1 MQPPT
6 ATRLVT
12 SLENAGLVA
21 REIDRVDRRVVRVR
35 ITADGRRNLQ
45 RIRTL
50 KNAFLTRRLAALDP
64 AEQAL
69 AEDLT
74 RLLEHLVA
82 DGMSPLTRAARQT
95 FQALRVRNYRLY
107 FFGQVI
113 SASGTW
119 MHAVA
124 LGLLVLSDQ
133 LHGNGVN
140 VGIVTALQFLPML
153 LLGSWGGLIVDRV
166 DKRRL
171 LYVTQSAS
179 GVLALALGLLVA
191 VGTITMWEVYLISTL
206 FGVVNL
212 FDNPARQTFVSEM
225 VGRDLMPNAISLNSV
240 VMNSARVIGPAIGG
254 ILIFT
259 VGLAA
264 CFLFNAASY
273 VAVLVALFM
282 MRPAE
287 LHQRP
292 TVVRAKGQVREGL
305 RYVWSTRELRDPLL
319 AMAVV
324 GIFAFNFTTTLPLL
338 ATRTFH
344 GGAGTYSALISA
356 MGAGAVVGG
365 LMVAHR
371 SRPSTTML
379 SLIGL
384 AFGVML
390 LVVAAAPTEIVALV
404 ALVFMGLC
412 SISFISTANATI
424 QMQADPS
431 MRGRVMA
438 LYAIA
443 FLGSTPIG
451 APLVGWIADVTNPR
465 VSIMVG
471 GVATLAACIPLALR
485 YRRGHMS
492 RVDLGGHVRDPGRRA
507 GRGGRLRSPAH
518 HRCRIRGGSGADP
531 SGRRHL
537 RVGTPAQLAGRA
549 HCCMAWEAR
558 EANRGTGRFGR
569 PFQSAFPG
577 TSSTLNAVSCT
588 GPTACTAVGD
598 YAPIVTCPPKPP
610 CDQLY
615 QATLIESWNGSD
627 WSVVPSP
634 NAPSFLADELTGVSC
649 TDPSACT
656 AVGYA
661 DSNGALNQTLI
672 ESWNG
677 TVWSIVQVPILRTT
691 SPTP

>member
-1 MQPPT
+1 
-6 ATRLVT
+6 
-12 SLENAGLVA
+12 
-21 REIDRVDRRVVRVR
+21 
-35 ITADGRRNLQ
+35 
-45 RIRTL
+45 
-50 KNAFLTRRLAALDP
+50 
-64 AEQAL
+64 
-69 AEDLT
+69 
-74 RLLEHLVA
+74 
-82 DGMSPLTRAARQT
+82 MSPITKAARQT
-95 FQALRVRNYRLY
+95 FMALRVRNYRL
-107 FFGQVI
+107 FFVGQVI

-133 LHGNGVN
+133 LHGNGFN
-140 VGIVTALQFLPML
+140 VGLVTALQFLPML

-171 LYVTQSAS
+171 LYITQSAS
-179 GVLALALGLLVA
+179 GLLALALGLLVA
-191 VGTITMWEVYLISTL
+191 LGTVTMWEVYLISTL

-273 VAVLVALFM
+273 VAVLVALWM

-292 TVVRAKGQVREGL
+292 VVARAKGQVREGL

-344 GGAGTYSALISA
+344 GGAGTYSLLVAS
-356 MGAGAVVGG
+356 MGVGAVVGG
-365 LMVAHR
+365 LIVAHR
-371 SRPSTTML
+371 SRPSTAML
-379 SLIGL
+379 SVIGL

-390 LVVAAAPTEIVALV
+390 LVVAGAPTEVVAII
-404 ALVFMGLC
+404 ALVFMGVC

-424 QMQADPS
+424 QLRADPA

-451 APLVGWIADVTNPR
+451 APLMGWIADISNPR
-465 VSIMVG
+465 VAIMVG

-485 YRRGHMS
+485 YRREHMPRADLS
-492 RVDLGGHVRDPGRRA
+492 VNAEVPDAEPGDVVDFAPRLLLDSGSGGDQAQARRA
-507 GRGGRLRSPAH
+507 
-518 HRCRIRGGSGADP
+518 D
-531 SGRRHL
+531 
-537 RVGTPAQLAGRA
+537 
-549 HCCMAWEAR
+549 
-558 EANRGTGRFGR
+558 TG
-569 PFQSAFPG
+569 
-577 TSSTLNAVSCT
+577 
-588 GPTACTAVGD
+588 
-598 YAPIVTCPPKPP
+598 
-610 CDQLY
+610 
-615 QATLIESWNGSD
+615 
-627 WSVVPSP
+627 
-634 NAPSFLADELTGVSC
+634 
-649 TDPSACT
+649 
-656 AVGYA
+656 
-661 DSNGALNQTLI
+661 
-672 ESWNG
+672 
-677 TVWSIVQVPILRTT
+677 
-691 SPTP
+691 

>member
-1 MQPPT
+1 M
-6 ATRLVT
+6 
-12 SLENAGLVA
+12 
-21 REIDRVDRRVVRVR
+21 
-35 ITADGRRNLQ
+35 
-45 RIRTL
+45 
-50 KNAFLTRRLAALDP
+50 
-64 AEQAL
+64 
-69 AEDLT
+69 
-74 RLLEHLVA
+74 
-82 DGMSPLTRAARQT
+82 
-95 FQALRVRNYRLY
+95 
-107 FFGQVI
+107 
-113 SASGTW
+113 
-119 MHAVA
+119 
-124 LGLLVLSDQ
+124 
-133 LHGNGVN
+133 
-140 VGIVTALQFLPML
+140 
-153 LLGSWGGLIVDRV
+153 DRV

-225 VGRDLMPNAISLNSV
+225 VGRDFMPAISLNSV

-305 RYVWSTRELRDPLL
+305 RYGWSNTELRGPL

-344 GGAGTYSALISA
+344 GGASTSSALISA

-431 MRGRVMA
+431 IRGRVMA

-443 FLGSTPIG
+443 FLGRRPSV
-451 APLVGWIADVTNPR
+451 LRWWVG
-465 VSIMVG
+465 
-471 GVATLAACIPLALR
+471 
-485 YRRGHMS
+485 
-492 RVDLGGHVRDPGRRA
+492 
-507 GRGGRLRSPAH
+507 SP
-518 HRCRIRGGSGADP
+518 
-531 SGRRHL
+531 
-537 RVGTPAQLAGRA
+537 
-549 HCCMAWEAR
+549 
-558 EANRGTGRFGR
+558 
-569 PFQSAFPG
+569 
-577 TSSTLNAVSCT
+577 
-588 GPTACTAVGD
+588 
-598 YAPIVTCPPKPP
+598 
-610 CDQLY
+610 
-615 QATLIESWNGSD
+615 
-627 WSVVPSP
+627 
-634 NAPSFLADELTGVSC
+634 
-649 TDPSACT
+649 
-656 AVGYA
+656 
-661 DSNGALNQTLI
+661 
-672 ESWNG
+672 
-677 TVWSIVQVPILRTT
+677 T
-691 SPTP
+691 SPTRGSPSWSAAWRPWPPASPSLCATDTGACQGRPWRSRPRSRTPSRARWSTSLPGPSSMPHPRRIGCQFRRVAGT

>member
-1 MQPPT
+1 
-6 ATRLVT
+6 
-12 SLENAGLVA
+12 
-21 REIDRVDRRVVRVR
+21 
-35 ITADGRRNLQ
+35 
-45 RIRTL
+45 
-50 KNAFLTRRLAALDP
+50 
-64 AEQAL
+64 
-69 AEDLT
+69 
-74 RLLEHLVA
+74 
-82 DGMSPLTRAARQT
+82 MSPIARAARQT
-95 FQALRVRNYRLY
+95 FKALRVRNYRLY

-133 LHGNGVN
+133 LHGNGFN

-171 LYVTQSAS
+171 LYVTQTAS
-179 GVLALALGLLVA
+179 GFLALALGLLVA
-191 VGTITMWEVYLISTL
+191 LGTVTMWEVYLISTL

-292 TVVRAKGQVREGL
+292 MVVRAKGQVREGL

-344 GGAGTYSALISA
+344 GGAGTYSALMSA

-390 LVVAAAPTEIVALV
+390 LVVAAAPTEVVALV
-404 ALVFMGLC
+404 ALVFMGIC

-424 QMQADPS
+424 QMQADRPCAVGS
-431 MRGRVMA
+431 WP
-438 LYAIA
+438 
-443 FLGSTPIG
+443 STPSPSLG
-451 APLVGWIADVTNPR
+451 APPSVPA
-465 VSIMVG
+465 G
-471 GVATLAACIPLALR
+471 GLDRRRHQPAGR
-485 YRRGHMS
+485 HHGRRRG
-492 RVDLGGHVRDPGRRA
+492 DPGRLHPPRPALPADGRCPRSTLAVTSEIPDAEPGEVVDFAPRPIIDAASEEDQAQIRRVAGTCRRQKTSAQPPSGGTFRPEWSDPMDHARLGRA
-507 GRGGRLRSPAH
+507 GGDRTHDPRIMSP
-518 HRCRIRGGSGADP
+518 
-531 SGRRHL
+531 L
-537 RVGTPAQLAGRA
+537 L
-549 HCCMAWEAR
+549 
-558 EANRGTGRFGR
+558 
-569 PFQSAFPG
+569 
-577 TSSTLNAVSCT
+577 
-588 GPTACTAVGD
+588 
-598 YAPIVTCPPKPP
+598 
-610 CDQLY
+610 
-615 QATLIESWNGSD
+615 
-627 WSVVPSP
+627 
-634 NAPSFLADELTGVSC
+634 
-649 TDPSACT
+649 
-656 AVGYA
+656 
-661 DSNGALNQTLI
+661 
-672 ESWNG
+672 
-677 TVWSIVQVPILRTT
+677 
-691 SPTP
+691 